1 MANAMRPRG
10 FYELYLVI
18 PALILLTLCISTLRT
33 PSKRSMTAMFAITLI
48 GLSLIQSVANVLL
61 VPQIA
66 QMTQPRQ
73 YLCFEQAFDQALS
86 RTSIATCANYGDYIK
101 RHS

>member
-1 MANAMRPRG
+1 
-10 FYELYLVI
+10 
-18 PALILLTLCISTLRT
+18 
-33 PSKRSMTAMFAITLI
+33 MTAVFAITLI
-48 GLSLIQSVANVLL
+48 GLSLIQSVGNVWL

-86 RTSIATCANYGDYIK
+86 RTSIATCPNFGDYLE

>member
-1 MANAMRPRG
+1 MRPRG
-10 FYELYLVI
+10 FYELYLII
-18 PALILLTLCISTLRT
+18 PALILLTLCISTWHTSSRGSIT
-33 PSKRSMTAMFAITLI
+33 PFLAITLI
-48 GLSLIQSVANVLL
+48 SLSLIQSVANMWL

-73 YLCFEQAFDQALS
+73 YLCFEQDFDQALS
-86 RTSIATCANYGDYIK
+86 RTSIATCPNFGDYLE